1 MTVKKH
7 TDHVWT
13 THTTP
18 LGPMILAASEAG
30 LLGAWFEG
38 QRHFSGPQDH
48 WVREP
53 DHALLREA
61 GQQLDAW
68 FARQRNAFDLPLAP
82 VGTPFQQQVWQALA
96 RIDFGITQAYGQ
108 VAKAIG
114 RPEASRAV
122 GAATGRNP
130 WSIIVP
136 CHRLLGQS
144 GALTGY
150 AGGLHRKQAL
160 LAFED
165 PEAVPLLLRD
175 AA

>member
-1 MTVKKH
+1 MRNFHPVRTAH
-7 TDHVWT
+7 D
-13 THTTP
+13 TP
-18 LGPMILAASEAG
+18 LGPMILAANDAG

-38 QRHFSGPQDH
+38 QRHFSGPQTH
-48 WVREP
+48 WVRET

-68 FARQRNAFDLPLAP
+68 FARQRDRFDLPLAP
-82 VGTPFQQQVWQALA
+82 LGTPFQQQVWQALA

-108 VAKAIG
+108 VARAIG
-114 RPEASRAV
+114 RPQASRAV

-136 CHRLLGQS
+136 CHRLLGHG

-160 LAFED
+160 LAFEG

>member
-1 MTVKKH
+1 MTTTK
-7 TDHVWT
+7 DAWT
-13 THTTP
+13 THDTP
-18 LGPMILAASEAG
+18 LGTMILAASEAG

-38 QRHFSGPQDH
+38 QRHFNGPQPH
-48 WVREP
+48 WVREH
-53 DHALLREA
+53 DHPLLREA
-61 GQQLDAW
+61 GRQLDAW
-68 FARQRNAFDLPLAP
+68 FARQRTAFELPLAP

-96 RIDFGITQAYGQ
+96 RIDFGITRAYGQ
-108 VAKAIG
+108 VAQAIG

-136 CHRLLGQS
+136 CHRLLGQG

-150 AGGLHRKQAL
+150 AGGLDRKQAL
-160 LAFED
+160 LAFEGAGD
-165 PEAVPLLLRD
+165 MPMARR